1 MTFAALVTI
10 ACAFTPNLAPL
21 GGQHVAP
28 RAAVQQRV
36 AAAPFMRGWQDPW
49 EDGMRNSATREKLE
63 TVRSTRRTSP
73 VRLASP
79 LQCPAPPRREKPF
92 SPAAGQV

>member
-63 TVRSTRRTSP
+63 T
-73 VRLASP
+73 
-79 LQCPAPPRREKPF
+79 
-92 SPAAGQV
+92 